1 MQRGVRTIQATSQK
15 KLKGRPNTVGLMRS
29 QRDTEKQTAMN
40 GIKPRRIAPNDGRFT
55 VVPVS
60 DAGNCIRDLCQRLME
75 IGDDVVHVFDPDGD
89 SHHTIGDSDGRSS
102 LLTQGSVGHRRGM
115 GDEGLHT
122 A

>member
-15 KLKGRPNTVGLMRS
+15 KLKGRPKTVGFMRS

-55 VVPVS
+55 ALPCYDV
-60 DAGNCIRDLCQRLME
+60 ANCIRDLYQRLME

-102 LLTQGSVGHRRGM
+102 LLSESGVGHGGWVR
-115 GDEGLHT
+115 D
-122 A
+122 